1 MGEIIQ
7 DRIALYQLGKSELNS
22 LHELELE
29 ISFIQDKIRQME
41 SIINGGSS
49 NLSGIPGRS
58 AKEQSTRIAEL
69 ADLRDQLD
77 DLYEARIIKFLQIM
91 AQVNLMP
98 SDTKRQL
105 IKYKYF
111 MKMDY
116 NQVAKQLAN
125 PPLAYDYT
133 RRIMR
138 EAVIEFA
145 STMIKEVR
153 NSPV

>member
-29 ISFIQDKIRQME
+29 ISYIQDKIRQME